1 MEPRAVPL
9 YPAECGDELLYRI
22 WDVQY
27 ACQQLVAPDEPIP
40 DRVETAAY
48 LRSNPASERR
58 WYWTV
63 GDVDGFAEVSVTDG
77 QSTAWL
83 DLYVAPDA
91 RRRGAGRALLEAA
104 AARAKEQGC
113 KHLIGEYV
121 EPGAAGFV
129 RAVGAREGTDRLR
142 YSVLRLP
149 LRTGPVPDVPGY
161 ERVSWTG
168 SAPEEL
174 LASYAQARNAIND
187 APHDDAV
194 DEERYT
200 PERVRDLEADAARRD
215 RTGYVTVALDPT
227 RTVVAYTEV
236 QVARTAGASG
246 FTGDTAVVA
255 AHRRRGLALW
265 IKDGCLRRL
274 AAQRPDVT
282 RVLTENDVTNAPML
296 AVNDRLGFVPSSV
309 RTEAILDL

>member
-40 DRVETAAY
+40 DRGETAAY

-200 PERVRDLEADAARRD
+200 PERVRDLEADAARRW
-215 RTGYVTVALDPT
+215 RWTRPVPSWPT
-227 RTVVAYTEV
+227 PRSRWPAPPAPAVSPGTP
-236 QVARTAGASG
+236 RSWPPTAGAAWRCGSR
-246 FTGDTAVVA
+246 TAA
-255 AHRRRGLALW
+255 CAGSPRS
-265 IKDGCLRRL
+265 
-274 AAQRPDVT
+274 
-282 RVLTENDVTNAPML
+282 AP
-296 AVNDRLGFVPSSV
+296 
-309 RTEAILDL
+309 T

>member
-1 MEPRAVPL
+1 MEPRACPL

-149 LRTGPVPDVPGY
+149 LRTG
-161 ERVSWTG
+161 
-168 SAPEEL
+168 
-174 LASYAQARNAIND
+174 
-187 APHDDAV
+187 
-194 DEERYT
+194 
-200 PERVRDLEADAARRD
+200 
-215 RTGYVTVALDPT
+215 YVTVALDPT

-255 AHRRRGLALW
+255 AHRRGGLALW